1 MFLLANLKERL
12 PSNLLQRKRRAPK
25 STKDESKSTLSTTN
39 LYEDENARISIVFE
53 PNVETSEKDTVSANV
68 EIALKISAEVASSE
82 IEKGN
87 PIDTPNHT
95 ILESDKE
102 LGLKELNTA
111 KDSTVNLSMND
122 PGADDKNVFDDSV
135 QPST

>member
-1 MFLLANLKERL
+1 LFLLANLKERL

-25 STKDESKSTLSTTN
+25 STKDESKSTLSTAN
-39 LYEDENARISIVFE
+39 LYEDENPRISIVFE

>member
-1 MFLLANLKERL
+1 LFLLANLKERL